1 MRHQQEIQYIMHL
14 LKCAVTDEI
23 PQLPPEDLDWELIFN
38 VAKKHKIVSTLYF
51 GMVKFPQDM
60 QKTIPHINDY
70 IFSYQKNLVSD
81 ANRSFELERLKT
93 AFSDNNIDYMLLKGS
108 IIKHYYPDTS
118 IRRMNDID
126 ILFRGADFKTI
137 DRIFKEFEY
146 HILHKDAKDTAYIH
160 PANRVIVE
168 MQPHLIDIGYLKWY
182 QYLENI
188 WNKCNHSGNE
198 YQMTLEDFYIYHI
211 IHMAKHFI
219 NGGIGLTHV
228 TDVYVMIQKFT
239 GIDWDYVDAELSKL
253 DLYQFNHTIKMLVE
267 YWFDAVSSKD
277 FSQKGIEIITFY
289 ILTGGAFG
297 STKQKEINSIV
308 SRGDKSLS
316 LRKKIF
322 PDRTTMINYYGE
334 FLNKHKCL
342 LPYYWFRL
350 NLTRLLH
357 YNKDTKKNLTNI
369 SSITESEISTT
380 EKIMKL
386 CGLK

>member
-1 MRHQQEIQYIMHL
+1 
-14 LKCAVTDEI
+14 
-23 PQLPPEDLDWELIFN
+23 
-38 VAKKHKIVSTLYF
+38 
-51 GMVKFPQDM
+51 
-60 QKTIPHINDY
+60 
-70 IFSYQKNLVSD
+70 
-81 ANRSFELERLKT
+81 
-93 AFSDNNIDYMLLKGS
+93 
-108 IIKHYYPDTS
+108 
-118 IRRMNDID
+118 
-126 ILFRGADFKTI
+126 
-137 DRIFKEFEY
+137 
-146 HILHKDAKDTAYIH
+146 
-160 PANRVIVE
+160 
-168 MQPHLIDIGYLKWY
+168 
-182 QYLENI
+182 
-188 WNKCNHSGNE
+188 
-198 YQMTLEDFYIYHI
+198 
-211 IHMAKHFI
+211 
-219 NGGIGLTHV
+219 
-228 TDVYVMIQKFT
+228 
-239 GIDWDYVDAELSKL
+239 
-253 DLYQFNHTIKMLVE
+253 MLVE

-277 FSQKGIEIITFY
+277 FSQKEIEIITFY